1 MGPWKILTPLEKML
15 TLLNN
20 FQICQNN
27 KINRSKPKG
36 LLQPLQ
42 TPTSPGQSL
51 NMDFMTDLPRSYYRG
66 AWYDTCWVF
75 VDRCSHRA
83 YGLLCRKNN
92 TAEELSD
99 LFLHEYVLATM
110 NGLPLELVSD
120 RDTIFTSNHFKNIT
134 RRLGI
139 SLRISSAR
147 SQQTNGK
154 AERKIAALEEVLRNG
169 VNYRQDNWA
178 ELL

>member
-1 MGPWKILTPLEKML
+1 MEMHDSPFYGHRGAVATYGAMRTRFYWPKMYEHI
-15 TLLNN
+15 
-20 FQICQNN
+20 QKYIQSCPECQNN

-42 TPTSPGQSL
+42 SPSSPGQSL

-92 TAEELSD
+92 TAEELTD
-99 LFLHEYVLATM
+99 LFLQEYVLASM
-110 NGLPLELVSD
+110 NGLPQELVSD
-120 RDTIFTSNHFKNIT
+120 RDTRDK
-134 RRLGI
+134 LGDLWQH
-139 SLRISSAR
+139 SWETA
-147 SQQTNGK
+147 
-154 AERKIAALEEVLRNG
+154 
-169 VNYRQDNWA
+169 
-178 ELL
+178 